1 MKRIIPFFVLF
12 WLVGAE
18 NVKAQTTSPNGMIY
32 QAVARD
38 GSGNLAAKRSIL
50 VQTTIH
56 KGSATGTVMYRD
68 EHKVNSNADAMF
80 TVIVGQG
87 TFLSG
92 LHKKIVDIPWGSD
105 KYFFN
110 LKICVTPS
118 IPRWGWKPV
127 YTDMG
132 TTQFWSV
139 PYALSSGSSADSL
152 QLKVIG
158 NNRQLK
164 LGGYQPIL
172 FSVSDGDSVATN
184 EIQKLT
190 RTGGRLLLSLNGG
203 MVSLPDSSAVNEL
216 QSIIRTGG
224 RISLSMGGGV
234 ITLPD
239 SSSTNELQSITRIGG
254 RVILNQGGGIINLPD
269 SSAVN
274 ELQVLTKKGDQISL
288 SIGGG
293 TVTDADSQTL
303 AIDTNKLERTIR
315 ISKGNKVSFDVA
327 DGDTTHWKQA
337 KTTTYYNKG
346 SVGIGT
352 STVDSTAAFQVNST
366 SKGVLFPR
374 MTEAQRL
381 LISKPATGLLVF
393 QTDKTGGFYYYEG
406 TAWIRL
412 SSGSGSGGGSSN
424 TLIYTTQ
431 GF

>member
-1 MKRIIPFFVLF
+1 MKIKIPFLVLF
-12 WLVGAE
+12 FLLFAKAA
-18 NVKAQTTSPNGMIY
+18 KAQTTSPNGMIY

-87 TFLSG
+87 TYLSG
-92 LHKKIVDIPWGSD
+92 LYKKIIDIPWGSD

-172 FSVSDGDSVATN
+172 FSVSDGDSLSTN
-184 EIQKLT
+184 ELQKLT

-224 RISLSMGGGV
+224 RITLSMGGGV

-239 SSSTNELQSITRIGG
+239 SSASNELQSISRNGG
-254 RVILNQGGGIINLPD
+254 RISLSQGGGTISLPD
-269 SSAVN
+269 SSATN
-274 ELQVLTKKGDQISL
+274 EIQKL
-288 SIGGG
+288 SKSGNRINLSDGGF
-293 TVTDADSQTL
+293 VTDADSQTL
-303 AIDTNKLERTIR
+303 AVDTNNLERTIR
-315 ISKGNKVSFDVA
+315 ISNGNSVSFDVS

-337 KTTTYYNKG
+337 KTTTYYSKG

-366 SKGVLFPR
+366 TKGVLFPR

-393 QTDKTGGFYYYEG
+393 QTDKSSGFYYYEG

-412 SSGSGSGGGSSN
+412 STGSGGGSGSSN